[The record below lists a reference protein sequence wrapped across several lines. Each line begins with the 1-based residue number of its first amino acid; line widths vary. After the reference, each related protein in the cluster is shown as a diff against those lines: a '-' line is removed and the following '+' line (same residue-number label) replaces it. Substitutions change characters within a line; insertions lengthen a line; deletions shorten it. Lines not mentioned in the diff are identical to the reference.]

1 MLLSIII
8 VNYRTKN
15 LTEQCIKSIM
25 DSLKIKDYEIIV
37 VDNNSQ
43 DGSYEYLVSLESE
56 SVKIIQAPRNGG
68 FAYGNNI
75 GVSQA
80 KGEYLF
86 FINSDTILKGN
97 LLEQMLYEFQYN
109 SGLGALS
116 CKTVN
121 GEGSIIASGH
131 GFSSVKTLFLQTLVK
146 PYLPKKLYNYLI
158 SKSVNKNNRSRLSYC
173 DWLCGAAILIK
184 KGIFEESGR
193 WNEEYFM
200 YMEDEELCRK
210 IKALGYKIAV
220 YNSIGIVHFV
230 KGSGSNSPQVLY
242 EMMKSKL
249 IYFKKYEKRYFKLI
263 KLLLVKQAKQL
274 SKNCDVKDKTRIIN
288 FISNY

>member
-15 LTEQCIKSIM
+15 LTGQCVKSIA
-25 DSLKIKDYEIIV
+25 DSLRIKDYEIIV

-43 DGSYEYLVSLESE
+43 DGSYEYLLSLESE
-56 SVKIIQAPRNGG
+56 AVKIIQTPSNGG

-86 FINSDTILKGN
+86 FLNSDTILKGN
-97 LLEQMLYEFQYN
+97 ILEEMLYEFQYN
-109 SGLGALS
+109 RGLGALS
-116 CKTVN
+116 CKAVN
-121 GEGSIIASGH
+121 GEGSVIASGH
-131 GFSSVKTLFLQTLVK
+131 GFSNIKTLFLQTLVK

-158 SKSVNKNNRSRLSYC
+158 NKSVNKYNRSRLCYC
-173 DWLCGAAILIK
+173 DWLCGAAILTK
-184 KGIFEESGR
+184 KDIFNESGR

-210 IKALGYKIAV
+210 IKALGYEVAV
-220 YNSIGIVHFV
+220 YNRIGIVHFV
-230 KGSGSNSPQVLY
+230 RGSGSNSPQVLY

-249 IYFKKYEKRYFKLI
+249 IYFKKYENRHFKLI
-263 KLLLVKQAKQL
+263 KLLLVKQTKQL
-274 SKNCDVKDKTRIIN
+274 SKNCDVKDRTRIID